1 ELGVDLGGDR
11 ELVGRVV
18 ERVKEREM
26 QGYSYEAADAS
37 FELLLREET
46 EGGTEACFELESWR
60 VITQDGPGASRA
72 AEATVKLRAQGE
84 RAVATAEGNGPVNAL
99 DAALRRALLSAYP
112 QVSGFALVDY
122 KVRILEGHHG
132 TAARIRVLASVTDGQ
147 GVWQTVGV
155 ADNVLAASYE
165 ALGEAL
171 TYGLLRARR
180 GASAHVGAALLPGD
194 PEPAPDDA
202 ACTVVVALRDS
213 RGALGRIAAT
223 LSSMP
228 VLGLSYAV
236 ADAARATAEIR
247 LPRAH
252 VARARGKLNRMV
264 DVLDVTTEPRPALL

>member
-1 ELGVDLGGDR
+1 
-11 ELVGRVV
+11 V

-26 QGYSYEAADAS
+26 KGYSYEAADAS
-37 FELLLREET
+37 FELLLREEAEGRT
-46 EGGTEACFELESWR
+46 ETYFELESWR
-60 VITQDGPGASRA
+60 VITQDGPGASRE
-72 AEATVKLRAQGE
+72 AEATVKLRARGE
-84 RAVATAEGNGPVNAL
+84 RVVATAEGNGPVNAF

-112 QVSGFALVDY
+112 QVSGFELVDY
-122 KVRILEGHHG
+122 KVRILEGHRG
-132 TAARIRVLASVTDGQ
+132 TAARIRVLVSVTDGQ

-155 ADNVLAASYE
+155 ADNVLAASCE

-171 TYGLLRARR
+171 TYGLRRARC
-180 GASAHVGAALLPGD
+180 GASAHGDAALLPGE

-202 ACTVVVALRDS
+202 ACTLIVALRDS

-228 VLGLSYAV
+228 VLGLSYSV

-252 VARARGKLNRMV
+252 AARARGKLNRMV
-264 DVLDVTTEPRPALL
+264 DVLDVTTEPRPVLL